1 MKPIDTLPLLQP
13 DTATATTDRRSQL
26 DRESLRRSCQDFEA
40 IFIQSMFKSMRKSI
54 PDGGLFEKD
63 TAHEIYQDMLDG
75 EVAKEIS
82 RQQSLGLADQMYR
95 QMERLLDPHRK
106 K

>member
-13 DTATATTDRRSQL
+13 DAATATTDRRSQL